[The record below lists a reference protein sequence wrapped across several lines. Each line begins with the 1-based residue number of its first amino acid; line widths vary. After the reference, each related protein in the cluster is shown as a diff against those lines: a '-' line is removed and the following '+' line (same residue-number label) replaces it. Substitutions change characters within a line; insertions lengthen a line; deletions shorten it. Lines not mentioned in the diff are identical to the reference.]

1 MNRLPEWLT
10 RLWQQWDV
18 RGLALLSFTLQF
30 ILFVFGQ
37 RRKYTPS
44 LWTGVIVWIAY
55 LTADF
60 VATLALSK
68 LSDKG
73 NAKPNGE
80 LGAIWAPLLLLHLGG
95 PDTITAFSVEDN
107 NLWLRHFIG
116 LGVQTVVAVYV
127 IILSW
132 RNSLLSFLSIPAFVA
147 GIIKYGER
155 TWVLKSV
162 SNDKS
167 GSILPI
173 YDHISIGSIHD
184 PHLDNYYAREKQY
197 VSALLLGLKSVKDF
211 KEYMEQYEPDKT
223 TFMIH
228 HCVGDEIFLWK
239 ALEAEMGLMYD
250 LWYTKAVVTYT
261 KVGCIFRSISFACT
275 VCVLVGYFWLT
286 FRNQQHYYSTVD
298 IAITGVLVVGALT
311 LEIYAVALLLFSEW
325 TILWLIKNKH
335 LQLGA
340 RLGKRFPWLFRML
353 EKKRWSKKMGQFDL
367 LGFCLKKQFKP
378 LMTLTTWSRSR
389 LEWLA
394 GILDNVNWYMHKTC
408 VNVQS
413 DSKLPSMILRHIKYL
428 ADKNTIMRHHNTS
441 SATKLKKLNDEE
453 GDMTYSAEVHFHSKI
468 FVWHIATEMCY
479 HWDSNTCQS
488 SCTNSTSAD
497 GDDGQAS
504 IKETCRTLSH
514 YMMYLLLIC
523 PSMLGVSV
531 RREFGYPGHSSDS
544 HRIQLINDLQ
554 EFLKSKNVH
563 NVSEACRALED
574 LPLTFDSTTR
584 EAREFAL
591 ELKEK
596 KMEERWEILSTMWL
610 TMICYAAMKVQKD
623 NHLQL
628 LRQGGDLLTLV
639 WFSLPQIVQPGDD
652 NRFDK
657 HHFNG
662 GFWRGG
668 NYFED
673 IIAIERN
680 LIKQLAV
687 LFRETSER
695 FDKSEA
701 LLFQESTET
710 D

>member
-1 MNRLPEWLT
+1 MSQIPESLT
-10 RLWQQWDV
+10 KLWQEWDV
-18 RGLALLSFTLQF
+18 RGLVLLSLALQM
-30 ILFVFGQ
+30 ILFMFGK
-37 RRKYTPS
+37 RRKYTIS
-44 LWTGVIVWIAY
+44 VWTGVIVWLAY
-55 LTADF
+55 LMADF

-68 LSDKG
+68 LSDKR
-73 NAKPNGE
+73 NAKPNGG

-127 IILSW
+127 IIFSW
-132 RNSLLSFLSIPAFVA
+132 RNSLPSFLSILAFVA

-167 GSILPI
+167 GRIVPI
-173 YDHISIGSIHD
+173 YDRISIQSIHD

-197 VSALLLGLKSVKDF
+197 VSALLLGLKSVKEF
-211 KEYMEQYEPDKT
+211 KEYMEQYEPDRT

-261 KVGCIFRSISFACT
+261 KVGCIFRSISFSCT

-335 LQLGA
+335 LQLVA

-378 LMTLTTWSRSR
+378 LMTLTTWSRRR

-408 VNVQS
+408 VNVQA
-413 DSKLPSMILRHIKYL
+413 DSKLPSMILRHIKFL
-428 ADKNTIMRHHNTS
+428 ADKNTIFENQ
-441 SATKLKKLNDEE
+441 NDEGE
-453 GDMTYSAEVHFHSKI
+453 MTYSVQIHFYSKI
-468 FVWHIATEMCY
+468 VVWHIATEMCY

-488 SCTNSTSAD
+488 SCANSTSAD

-514 YMMYLLLIC
+514 YMMYLLLNC
-523 PSMLGVSV
+523 PSMLGNHLRSI
-531 RREFGYPGHSSDS
+531 FGDPDDHSLNSD
-544 HRIQLINDLQ
+544 RIQFVNGLQ

-563 NVSEACRALED
+563 NASEACRALENKEVED
-574 LPLTFDSTTR
+574 FDSTLR

-610 TMICYAAMKVQKD
+610 SMICYAAMKAQKD

-628 LRQGGDLLTLV
+628 LRQGGDLLTLI

-652 NRFDK
+652 NHFDDHK
-657 HHFNG
+657 FNA

-687 LFRETSER
+687 LFR
-695 FDKSEA
+695 
-701 LLFQESTET
+701 
-710 D
+710 

>member
-1 MNRLPEWLT
+1 MSQISESLT
-10 RLWQQWDV
+10 KLWQEWDV
-18 RGLALLSFTLQF
+18 RGLVLLSLALQI
-30 ILFVFGQ
+30 ILFMFGK
-37 RRKYTPS
+37 RRKYTIS
-44 LWTGVIVWIAY
+44 MWTSVIVWLAY
-55 LTADF
+55 LMADF

-68 LSDKG
+68 LSDKR
-73 NAKPNGE
+73 NAKPNGG

-127 IILSW
+127 IIFSW
-132 RNSLLSFLSIPAFVA
+132 RNSLLSFLSILAFVA

-167 GSILPI
+167 GHIVPI
-173 YDHISIGSIHD
+173 YDRSSIQPIHD

-197 VSALLLGLKSVKDF
+197 VSALLLGLKSVKEF
-211 KEYMEQYEPDKT
+211 KQYMDEYEPDRT

-275 VCVLVGYFWLT
+275 VCVLVGYFWLA

-335 LQLGA
+335 LQLVA

-378 LMTLTTWSRSR
+378 LMTLTTWSRSK

-408 VNVQS
+408 VNVQA
-413 DSKLPSMILRHIKYL
+413 DSKLPSMILRHIKFL
-428 ADKNTIMRHHNTS
+428 AD
-441 SATKLKKLNDEE
+441 KKLNDEE
-453 GDMTYSAEVHFHSKI
+453 RDTTNSVQIHFYSKI
-468 FVWHIATEMCY
+468 VVWHIATEMCY

-514 YMMYLLLIC
+514 YMMYLLLNC
-523 PSMLGVSV
+523 PSMLGNSV
-531 RREFGYPGHSSDS
+531 RCIFGDPDDHSLKSQ
-544 HRIQLINDLQ
+544 RIRFINGLQ
-554 EFLKSKNVH
+554 EFLKRKNVH
-563 NVSEACRALED
+563 NVSEACRALENKEVEN
-574 LPLTFDSTTR
+574 FDSTLR

-596 KMEERWEILSTMWL
+596 QMEERWEILSTMWL
-610 TMICYAAMKVQKD
+610 TMICYAAMKAQKD

-628 LRQGGDLLTLV
+628 LRQGGDLLTLI

-652 NRFDK
+652 SQFPHYR
-657 HHFNG
+657 FNG

-687 LFRETSER
+687 LFR
-695 FDKSEA
+695 
-701 LLFQESTET
+701 
-710 D
+710 